1 MSVAIEHA
9 NRVLDWHENLG
20 PDDLPPEWMWH
31 LPEELETHFA
41 EVKRR
46 RDEKSSGDSS
56 GDETVPMMKNS
67 WGRD

>member
-1 MSVAIEHA
+1 
-9 NRVLDWHENLG
+9 
-20 PDDLPPEWMWH
+20 MWH
-31 LPEELETHFA
+31 LPEEIEAHFE